1 MTHLFFRTSTLARIW
16 LAWAMVWFASAAFA
30 DNAVIAITGSRDGGQ
45 EQVRIDFATA
55 LTALP
60 KTFST
65 QNPARIALDFPGVGS
80 AMGMGRVALAQVLVD
95 SALVAQSDER
105 SRVVLNL
112 RRPANYRLALADK
125 SLLITLE
132 PMLSEETS
140 VVRAPVSGA
149 GELAVRPPSE
159 PLSNIEFQR
168 SSDGAGRIIVN
179 LPNSNV
185 AADIRALGTNLVVDF
200 SNVSLP
206 ERLRKRLEVI
216 DFATPVQT
224 ISTSTVGDRV
234 RMLIS
239 PQGAWEHTAYQ
250 TDRQLVIDIKAYKP
264 DTRKLTQ
271 GEGFSG
277 EKLSLNFQNID
288 VRQVLQVIADFTKFN
303 VVTSDSVAG
312 SVTLRVQNVPWDQ
325 VLDIILR
332 SKGLAVRKNGNVLWV
347 APKEEIAAKEKAEY
361 EAQASSESLEPLRT
375 QSFQLNYAKA
385 TDIAPQLT
393 AGGGAASAAPSAGSS
408 GSAAN
413 ASVGGRLLSNR
424 GSAIAEPRTNQL
436 FVTDVASKLDQ
447 VRQLLEKI
455 DVPVRQVLIEARIVE
470 ATNDFGKSL
479 GVKLGGVDLRA
490 QQGGSGGYSIGGE
503 NRVAFGTSYGNAV
516 SSSTGGTVD
525 TSGSF
530 INLPAT
536 GQGGFSPASL
546 AMTIFSAASNRLMA
560 LEISALE
567 SDGTGKVIS
576 SPRITSFDKVKSL
589 IEQGTEV
596 PYQMATSSG
605 ATAVSFR
612 KAVLKL
618 EVTPQIT
625 PDGNIS
631 LEVDVSKDSVGTVTA
646 AGPSINTK
654 HIQTKVLV
662 ENGGTVVIG
671 GIYEQNDQQT
681 VTQVPFF
688 GDLPFVG
695 TLFKNRSNTVKKTE
709 LLVFLTPKLISDA
722 TAVR

>member
-1 MTHLFFRTSTLARIW
+1 MTHISFRTFTLVRAL
-16 LAWAMVWFASAAFA
+16 LAWTVSLCASLALAQ
-30 DNAVIAITGSRDGGQ
+30 NAVVAITGSRDGGQ
-45 EQVRIDFATA
+45 EQVRIDFANA

-60 KTFST
+60 KTFAT

-132 PMLSEETS
+132 SIVSEETPL
-140 VVRAPVSGA
+140 VRAPVSGSA
-149 GELAVRPPSE
+149 DLAARAPSE

-168 SSDGAGRIIVN
+168 SSDGAGRIIVS
-179 LPNSNV
+179 LPNSSV
-185 AADIRALGTNLVVDF
+185 AADIKAIGTNLVVDF

-264 DTRKLTQ
+264 DTKKLSQ
-271 GEGFSG
+271 GEGFNG

-303 VVTSDSVAG
+303 VVTSDSVTG

-325 VLDIILR
+325 VLEIILR

-347 APKEEIAAKEKAEY
+347 APKEEIAAKEKADY
-361 EAQASSESLEPLRT
+361 ESQASSESLEPLRT

-385 TDIAPQLT
+385 SDIAPQLT
-393 AGGGAASAAPSAGSS
+393 AGGGAASPAPTGGGASAGAAP
-408 GSAAN
+408 
-413 ASVGGRLLSNR
+413 GGRLLSNR

-436 FVTDVASKLDQ
+436 FVTDIASKLDQ
-447 VRQLLEKI
+447 VRQMLEKI

-479 GVKLGGVDLRA
+479 GVKLGGVDMRA
-490 QQGGSGGYSIGGE
+490 QQGGNGGYSIGGE
-503 NRVAFGTSYGNAV
+503 NRVAFGTSYANAV

-530 INLPAT
+530 VNMPAV
-536 GQGGFSPASL
+536 GQGGFAPASL

-631 LEVDVSKDSVGTVTA
+631 LEVDVSKDSVGSVTA
-646 AGPSINTK
+646 AGPTINTK

-671 GIYEQNDQQT
+671 GIYEQNDTQN

-688 GDLPFVG
+688 GDLPVVG
-695 TLFKNRSNTVKKTE
+695 ALFKNRSTLVKKTE
-709 LLVFLTPKLISDA
+709 LLVFLTPKLISEA
-722 TAVR
+722 TAAR

>member
-1 MTHLFFRTSTLARIW
+1 
-16 LAWAMVWFASAAFA
+16 
-30 DNAVIAITGSRDGGQ
+30 
-45 EQVRIDFATA
+45 
-55 LTALP
+55 
-60 KTFST
+60 
-65 QNPARIALDFPGVGS
+65 
-80 AMGMGRVALAQVLVD
+80 
-95 SALVAQSDER
+95 
-105 SRVVLNL
+105 VVLNL

-132 PMLSEETS
+132 SIVSEETPL
-140 VVRAPVSGA
+140 VRAPVSGSA
-149 GELAVRPPSE
+149 DLAARAPSE

-168 SSDGAGRIIVN
+168 SSDGAGRIIVS
-179 LPNSNV
+179 LPNSSV
-185 AADIRALGTNLVVDF
+185 AADIKAIGTNLVVDF

-264 DTRKLTQ
+264 DTKKLSQ
-271 GEGFSG
+271 GEGFNG

-303 VVTSDSVAG
+303 VVTSDSVTG

-325 VLDIILR
+325 VLEIILR

-347 APKEEIAAKEKAEY
+347 APKEEIAAKEKADY
-361 EAQASSESLEPLRT
+361 ESQASSESLEPLRT

-385 TDIAPQLT
+385 SDIAPQLT
-393 AGGGAASAAPSAGSS
+393 AGGGAASPAPTGGGASASAGAAP
-408 GSAAN
+408 
-413 ASVGGRLLSNR
+413 GGRLLSNR

-436 FVTDVASKLDQ
+436 FVTDIASKLDQ
-447 VRQLLEKI
+447 VRQMLEKI

-479 GVKLGGVDLRA
+479 GVKLGGVDMRA
-490 QQGGSGGYSIGGE
+490 QQGGNGGYSIGGE
-503 NRVAFGTSYGNAV
+503 NRVAFGTSYANAV

-530 INLPAT
+530 VNMPAV
-536 GQGGFSPASL
+536 GQGGFAPASL

-631 LEVDVSKDSVGTVTA
+631 LEVDVSKDSVGSVTA
-646 AGPSINTK
+646 AGPTINTK

-671 GIYEQNDQQT
+671 GIYEQNDTQN

-688 GDLPFVG
+688 GDLPVVG
-695 TLFKNRSNTVKKTE
+695 ALFKNRSTLVKKTE
-709 LLVFLTPKLISDA
+709 LLVFLTPKLISEA
-722 TAVR
+722 TAAR

>member
-1 MTHLFFRTSTLARIW
+1 MTHISFRTFTLVRAL
-16 LAWAMVWFASAAFA
+16 LAWTVSLCASLALAQ
-30 DNAVIAITGSRDGGQ
+30 NAVVAITGSRDGGQ
-45 EQVRIDFATA
+45 EQVRIDFANA

-60 KTFST
+60 KTFAT
-65 QNPARIALDFPGVGS
+65 PNPARIALDFPGVGS

-132 PMLSEETS
+132 SIVSEETPL
-140 VVRAPVSGA
+140 VRAPVSGSA
-149 GELAVRPPSE
+149 DLAARAPSE

-168 SSDGAGRIIVN
+168 SSDGAGRIIVS
-179 LPNSNV
+179 LPNSSV
-185 AADIRALGTNLVVDF
+185 AADIKAIGTNLVVDF

-264 DTRKLTQ
+264 DTKKLSQ
-271 GEGFSG
+271 GEGFNG

-303 VVTSDSVAG
+303 VVTSDSVTG

-325 VLDIILR
+325 VLEIILR

-347 APKEEIAAKEKAEY
+347 APKEEIAAKEKADY
-361 EAQASSESLEPLRT
+361 ESQASSESLEPLRT

-385 TDIAPQLT
+385 SDIAPQLT
-393 AGGGAASAAPSAGSS
+393 AGGGAASPAPTAGGASAGAAP
-408 GSAAN
+408 
-413 ASVGGRLLSNR
+413 GGRLLSNR
-424 GSAIAEPRTNQL
+424 GSAFAEPRTNQL
-436 FVTDVASKLDQ
+436 FVTDIASKLDQ
-447 VRQLLEKI
+447 VRQMLEKI

-479 GVKLGGVDLRA
+479 GVKLGGVDMRA
-490 QQGGSGGYSIGGE
+490 QQGGNGGYSIGGE
-503 NRVAFGTSYGNAV
+503 NRVAFGTSYANAV

-530 INLPAT
+530 VNMPAV
-536 GQGGFSPASL
+536 GQGGFAPASL

-612 KAVLKL
+612 NAVIKL

-631 LEVDVSKDSVGTVTA
+631 LEVDVSKDSVGSVTA
-646 AGPSINTK
+646 AGPTINTK

-671 GIYEQNDQQT
+671 GIYEQNDTQN

-688 GDLPFVG
+688 GDLPVVG
-695 TLFKNRSNTVKKTE
+695 ALFKNRSTLVKKTE
-709 LLVFLTPKLISDA
+709 LLVFLTPKLISEA
-722 TAVR
+722 TAAR

>member
-1 MTHLFFRTSTLARIW
+1 MTHISFRTFTLVRAL
-16 LAWAMVWFASAAFA
+16 LAWTVSLCASLALAQ
-30 DNAVIAITGSRDGGQ
+30 NAVVAITGSRDGGQ
-45 EQVRIDFATA
+45 EQVRIDFANA

-60 KTFST
+60 KTFAT

-132 PMLSEETS
+132 SIVSEETPL
-140 VVRAPVSGA
+140 VRAPVSGSA
-149 GELAVRPPSE
+149 DLAARAPSE

-168 SSDGAGRIIVN
+168 SSDGAGRIIVS
-179 LPNSNV
+179 LPNSSV
-185 AADIRALGTNLVVDF
+185 AADIKAIGTNLVVDF

-264 DTRKLTQ
+264 DTKKLSQ
-271 GEGFSG
+271 GEGFNG

-303 VVTSDSVAG
+303 VVTSDSVTG

-325 VLDIILR
+325 VLEIILR

-347 APKEEIAAKEKAEY
+347 APKEEIAAKEKADY
-361 EAQASSESLEPLRT
+361 ESQASSESLEPLRT

-385 TDIAPQLT
+385 SDIAPQLT
-393 AGGGAASAAPSAGSS
+393 AGGGAASPAPTGGGASASAGAAP
-408 GSAAN
+408 
-413 ASVGGRLLSNR
+413 GGRLLSNR
-424 GSAIAEPRTNQL
+424 GSAFAEPRTNQL
-436 FVTDVASKLDQ
+436 FVTDIASKLDQ
-447 VRQLLEKI
+447 VRQMLEKI
-455 DVPVRQVLIEARIVE
+455 DVRQVLIEARIVE

-479 GVKLGGVDLRA
+479 GVKLGGVDMRA
-490 QQGGSGGYSIGGE
+490 QQGGNGGYSIGGE
-503 NRVAFGTSYGNAV
+503 NRVAFGTSYANAV

-530 INLPAT
+530 VNMPAV
-536 GQGGFSPASL
+536 GQGGFAPASL

-631 LEVDVSKDSVGTVTA
+631 LEVDVSKDSVGSVTA
-646 AGPSINTK
+646 AGPTINTK

-671 GIYEQNDQQT
+671 GIYEQNDTQN

-688 GDLPFVG
+688 GDLPVVG
-695 TLFKNRSNTVKKTE
+695 ALFKNRSTLVKKTE
-709 LLVFLTPKLISDA
+709 LLVFLTPKLISEA
-722 TAVR
+722 TAAR

>member
-1 MTHLFFRTSTLARIW
+1 MTHISFRTFTLVRAL
-16 LAWAMVWFASAAFA
+16 LAWTVSLCASLALAQ
-30 DNAVIAITGSRDGGQ
+30 NAVVAITGSRDGGQ
-45 EQVRIDFATA
+45 EQVRIDFANA

-60 KTFST
+60 KTFAT

-132 PMLSEETS
+132 SIVSEETPL
-140 VVRAPVSGA
+140 VRAPVSGSA
-149 GELAVRPPSE
+149 DLAARAPSE

-168 SSDGAGRIIVN
+168 SSDGAGRIIVS
-179 LPNSNV
+179 LPNSSV
-185 AADIRALGTNLVVDF
+185 AADIKAIGTNLVVDF

-264 DTRKLTQ
+264 DTKKLSQ
-271 GEGFSG
+271 GEGFNG

-303 VVTSDSVAG
+303 VVTSDSVTG

-325 VLDIILR
+325 VLEIILR

-347 APKEEIAAKEKAEY
+347 APKEEIAAKEKADY
-361 EAQASSESLEPLRT
+361 ESQASSESLEPLRT

-385 TDIAPQLT
+385 SDIAPQLT
-393 AGGGAASAAPSAGSS
+393 AGGGAASPAPTAGGASAGAAP
-408 GSAAN
+408 
-413 ASVGGRLLSNR
+413 GGRLLSNR

-436 FVTDVASKLDQ
+436 FVTDIASKLDQ
-447 VRQLLEKI
+447 VRQMLEKI

-479 GVKLGGVDLRA
+479 GVKLGGVDMRA
-490 QQGGSGGYSIGGE
+490 QQGGNGGYSIGGE
-503 NRVAFGTSYGNAV
+503 NRVAFGTSYANAV

-530 INLPAT
+530 VNMPAV
-536 GQGGFSPASL
+536 GQGGFAPASL

-631 LEVDVSKDSVGTVTA
+631 LEVDVSKDSVGSVTA
-646 AGPSINTK
+646 AGPTINTK

-671 GIYEQNDQQT
+671 GIYEQNDTQN

-688 GDLPFVG
+688 GDLPVVG
-695 TLFKNRSNTVKKTE
+695 ALFKNRSTLVKKTE
-709 LLVFLTPKLISDA
+709 LLVFLTPKLISEA
-722 TAVR
+722 TAAR

>member
-1 MTHLFFRTSTLARIW
+1 MTHISFRTFTLVRAL
-16 LAWAMVWFASAAFA
+16 LAWTVSLCASLALAQ
-30 DNAVIAITGSRDGGQ
+30 NAVVAITGSRDGGQ
-45 EQVRIDFATA
+45 EQVRIDFANA

-60 KTFST
+60 KTFAT

-132 PMLSEETS
+132 SIVSEEMPL
-140 VVRAPVSGA
+140 VRAPVSGSA
-149 GELAVRPPSE
+149 DLAARAPSE

-168 SSDGAGRIIVN
+168 SSDGAGRIIVS
-179 LPNSNV
+179 LPNSSV
-185 AADIRALGTNLVVDF
+185 AADIKAIGTNLVVDF

-264 DTRKLTQ
+264 DTKKLSQ
-271 GEGFSG
+271 GEGFNG

-303 VVTSDSVAG
+303 VVTSDSVTG

-325 VLDIILR
+325 VLEIILR

-347 APKEEIAAKEKAEY
+347 APKEEIAAKEKADY
-361 EAQASSESLEPLRT
+361 ESQASSESLEPLRT

-385 TDIAPQLT
+385 SDIAPQLT
-393 AGGGAASAAPSAGSS
+393 AGGGAASPAPTGGGASAGAAP
-408 GSAAN
+408 
-413 ASVGGRLLSNR
+413 GGRLLSNR
-424 GSAIAEPRTNQL
+424 GSAFAEPRTNQL
-436 FVTDVASKLDQ
+436 FVTDIASKLDQ
-447 VRQLLEKI
+447 VRQMLEKI

-479 GVKLGGVDLRA
+479 GVKLGGVDMRA
-490 QQGGSGGYSIGGE
+490 QQGGNGGYSIGGE
-503 NRVAFGTSYGNAV
+503 NRVAFGTSYANAV

-530 INLPAT
+530 VNMPAV
-536 GQGGFSPASL
+536 GQGGFAPASL

-631 LEVDVSKDSVGTVTA
+631 LEVDVSKDSVGSVTA
-646 AGPSINTK
+646 AGPTINTK

-671 GIYEQNDQQT
+671 GIYEQNDTQN

-688 GDLPFVG
+688 GDLPVVG
-695 TLFKNRSNTVKKTE
+695 ALFKNRSTLVKKTE
-709 LLVFLTPKLISDA
+709 LLVFLTPKLISEA
-722 TAVR
+722 TAAR

>member
-1 MTHLFFRTSTLARIW
+1 
-16 LAWAMVWFASAAFA
+16 
-30 DNAVIAITGSRDGGQ
+30 
-45 EQVRIDFATA
+45 
-55 LTALP
+55 
-60 KTFST
+60 
-65 QNPARIALDFPGVGS
+65 
-80 AMGMGRVALAQVLVD
+80 MGMGRVALAQVLVD

-132 PMLSEETS
+132 SIVSEETPL
-140 VVRAPVSGA
+140 VRAPVSGSA
-149 GELAVRPPSE
+149 DLAARAPSE

-168 SSDGAGRIIVN
+168 SSDGAGRIIVS
-179 LPNSNV
+179 LPNSSV
-185 AADIRALGTNLVVDF
+185 AADIKAIGTNLVVDF

-264 DTRKLTQ
+264 DTKKLSQ
-271 GEGFSG
+271 GEGFNG

-303 VVTSDSVAG
+303 VVTSDSVTG

-325 VLDIILR
+325 VLEIILR

-347 APKEEIAAKEKAEY
+347 APKEEIAAKEKADY
-361 EAQASSESLEPLRT
+361 ESQASSESLEPLRT

-385 TDIAPQLT
+385 SDIAPQLT
-393 AGGGAASAAPSAGSS
+393 AGGGAASPAPTAGGASAGAAP
-408 GSAAN
+408 
-413 ASVGGRLLSNR
+413 GGRLLSNR

-436 FVTDVASKLDQ
+436 FVTDIASKLDQ
-447 VRQLLEKI
+447 VRQMLEKI

-479 GVKLGGVDLRA
+479 GVKLGGVDMRA
-490 QQGGSGGYSIGGE
+490 QQGGNGGYSIGGE
-503 NRVAFGTSYGNAV
+503 NRVAFGTSYANAV

-530 INLPAT
+530 VNMPAV
-536 GQGGFSPASL
+536 GQGGFAPASL

-631 LEVDVSKDSVGTVTA
+631 LEVDVSKDSVGSVTA
-646 AGPSINTK
+646 AGPTINTK

-671 GIYEQNDQQT
+671 GIYEQNDTQN

-688 GDLPFVG
+688 GDLPVVG
-695 TLFKNRSNTVKKTE
+695 ALFKNRSTLVKKTE
-709 LLVFLTPKLISDA
+709 LLVFLTPKLISEA
-722 TAVR
+722 TAAR

>member
-1 MTHLFFRTSTLARIW
+1 MTHTTTWTFLIGRALTALGLALCSA
-16 LAWAMVWFASAAFA
+16 LALA
-30 DNAVIAITGSRDGGQ
+30 DNAVVAITGSRDGGQ
-45 EQVRIDFATA
+45 EQVRIDFANA

-65 QNPARIALDFPGVGS
+65 QNPARIAMDFPGVGS

-112 RRPANYRLALADK
+112 RRPANYRMALQDK

-132 PMLSEETS
+132 PLVAEETS
-140 VVRAPVSGA
+140 VARLPPPSSAQTG
-149 GELAVRPPSE
+149 VRPAAE

-168 SSDGAGRIIVN
+168 SSEGAGRVIVS
-179 LPNSNV
+179 LPNSSV
-185 AADIRALGTNLVVDF
+185 AADIKAVGTNLVVDF
-200 SNVSLP
+200 SNASLP
-206 ERLRKRLEVI
+206 ERLRRRLEVI

-234 RMLIS
+234 RMLIA

-250 TDRQLVIDIKAYKP
+250 TDRQLVIDIKAYKA
-264 DTRKLTQ
+264 DTKKLSQ
-271 GEGFSG
+271 GDGFNG
-277 EKLSLNFQNID
+277 EKLSLIFLNID

-385 TDIAPQLT
+385 SDIAPQLT
-393 AGGGAASAAPSAGSS
+393 AGGASAAPAAGPSGAGASAG
-408 GSAAN
+408 AA
-413 ASVGGRLLSNR
+413 AGGRLLSNR

-470 ATNDFGKSL
+470 ATNDFGKAL
-479 GVKLGGVDLRA
+479 GVKLGGVDMRA

-503 NRVAFGTSYGNAV
+503 NRVAFGTSYANAV
-516 SSSTGGTVD
+516 SSSTGGSVD

-530 INLPAT
+530 VNLPAA
-536 GQGGFSPASL
+536 GQGGFAPASL

-646 AGPSINTK
+646 AGPTINTK

-681 VTQVPFF
+681 DTQVPFF
-688 GDLPFVG
+688 GDLPVVG
-695 TLFKNRSNTVKKTE
+695 ALFKNRSSTVKKTE
-709 LLVFLTPKLISDA
+709 LLVFLTPKLISDGI
-722 TAVR
+722 AVR